1 MINNE
6 QFFDY
11 LKSKIPEFSKTS
23 KKGQFLITCVN
34 EKNHKYKG
42 KSPTMTPV
50 PGSDK
55 YQCLQCGYKG
65 TVCDCVR
72 TLEEDKK
79 SFSDGQI
86 LEYLTNSMN
95 ISAYPELD
103 TYKKYG
109 WSLFVICKN
118 GKKPIKDEHWREK
131 EYCFTEKS
139 KWLGWI
145 QEGYNLAV
153 NCEFSN
159 VMIVDF
165 DDKEILPEFLP
176 LRDEMKKLL
185 EDNKTLM
192 ANTPRGGKHYIFN
205 FDAELCFKQKVN
217 LGGGLQIDT
226 RTHKGYF
233 LVAPSKYEGKSYTWI
248 NLGNEIKTISPE
260 LKNKLLEII
269 AKEKDKPKSELL
281 DLPQQEGELPKLK
294 NNNLMGCCNDTFIKL
309 GGILINKL
317 PPDQVKFVLSVFNTQ
332 LLENPMPSSA
342 IDGMVGSLEGYKET
356 VESTQEKAIM
366 ECCKLLQCD
375 ISAKDVKEHTELK
388 PNIINK
394 YLAKLHKEGKLVRKG
409 RGRYELKQQIEWVTE
424 AQEFSSEYKYKIP
437 YFNDVSHFH
446 NGDIILLGAP
456 TGKGK
461 THIALNIIKQM
472 KDQGLMP
479 YYISLESGSRHE
491 KIAQQLG
498 LNQKDYY
505 ISKESIDNPTQIEIE
520 PNAFSLVD
528 WLYTGEDFAMTQSVF
543 KYLADEMRRKGGIL
557 VVFTQLKENYD
568 YFAVNLI
575 KSFASFAARYIYD
588 DSTGVIGHWEIDKMR
603 DPKGHNQTARVD
615 CSFDFSTKLLTKKE
629 II

>member
-11 LKSKIPEFSKTS
+11 LKSKIPEFEKVS

-42 KSPTMTPV
+42 KSPTMTPM

-55 YQCLQCGYKG
+55 FYCLQCGYKG

-79 SFSDGQI
+79 SFTDGQI
-86 LEYLTNSMN
+86 LDYLTNSMGV
-95 ISAYPELD
+95 SAYPELD
-103 TYKKYG
+103 TYKKYNF
-109 WSLFVICKN
+109 SLVPIAKN
-118 GKKPIKDEHWREK
+118 GKIPLEK
-131 EYCFTEKS
+131 GWTDQTHLEKS
-139 KWLGWI
+139 EWLKWI
-145 QEGYNLAV
+145 EGGL
-153 NCEFSN
+153 
-159 VMIVDF
+159 
-165 DDKEILPEFLP
+165 
-176 LRDEMKKLL
+176 
-185 EDNKTLM
+185 
-192 ANTPRGGKHYIFN
+192 
-205 FDAELCFKQKVN
+205 N
-217 LGGGLQIDT
+217 LGIRTGEVSGITVIDLD
-226 RTHKGYF
+226 K
-233 LVAPSKYEGKSYTWI
+233 KI
-248 NLGNEIKTISPE
+248 ISPE
-260 LKNKLLEII
+260 LEEMEKLLTEAKTLTQNTPHGKHFIFKYDKDIKQTTKIAGMTIDARNDGGQILCSPSKINNLNYNWVNLGSDIKVIPENVKAKLLENKKISS
-269 AKEKDKPKSELL
+269 SETETLSK

-294 NNNLMGCCNDTFIKL
+294 NNNLMGCCNDVFIKI

-317 PPDQVKFVLSVFNTQ
+317 LPEQVKFVLSVFNTQ

-342 IDGMVGSLEGYKET
+342 IDGMVNSLEGYKET
-356 VESTQEKAIM
+356 EQTTQEKAIF

-394 YLAKLHKEGKLVRKG
+394 YLAQLHKEGKLVRKG

-498 LNQKDYY
+498 LSQKDYY

-588 DSTGVIGHWEIDKMR
+588 DSTGTIGHWEIDKMR

-615 CSFDFSTKLLTKKE
+615 CAFDFSTKLLTKKE

>member
-11 LKSKIPEFSKTS
+11 LKSKIPEFEKVS

-42 KSPTMTPV
+42 KSPTMTPM

-55 YQCLQCGYKG
+55 FYCLQCGYKG

-79 SFSDGQI
+79 SFTDGQI
-86 LEYLTNSMN
+86 LDYLTNSMGV
-95 ISAYPELD
+95 SAYPELD
-103 TYKKYG
+103 TYKKYNF
-109 WSLFVICKN
+109 SLVPIAKN
-118 GKKPIKDEHWREK
+118 GKIPLEK
-131 EYCFTEKS
+131 GWTDQTHLEKS
-139 KWLGWI
+139 EWLKWI
-145 QEGYNLAV
+145 EGGL
-153 NCEFSN
+153 
-159 VMIVDF
+159 
-165 DDKEILPEFLP
+165 
-176 LRDEMKKLL
+176 
-185 EDNKTLM
+185 
-192 ANTPRGGKHYIFN
+192 
-205 FDAELCFKQKVN
+205 N
-217 LGGGLQIDT
+217 LGIRTGEVSGITVIDLD
-226 RTHKGYF
+226 K
-233 LVAPSKYEGKSYTWI
+233 KI
-248 NLGNEIKTISPE
+248 ISPE
-260 LKNKLLEII
+260 LEEMEKLLTEAKTLTQNTPHGKHFIFKYDKDIKQTTKIAGMTIDARNDGGQILCSPSKINNLNYNWVNLGSDIKVIPENVKAKLLENKKISS
-269 AKEKDKPKSELL
+269 SETETLSK

-294 NNNLMGCCNDTFIKL
+294 NNNLMGCCNDVFIKI

-317 PPDQVKFVLSVFNTQ
+317 LPEQVKFVLSVFNTQ

-446 NGDIILLGAP
+446 SGDIILLGAP

-472 KDQGLMP
+472 KEQGVMP

-498 LNQKDYY
+498 LSQKDYY

-588 DSTGVIGHWEIDKMR
+588 DSTGTIGHWEIDKMR

-615 CSFDFSTKLLTKKE
+615 CAFDFSTKLLTKKE

>member
-11 LKSKIPEFSKTS
+11 LKSKIPEFEKVS

-42 KSPTMTPV
+42 KSPTMTPM

-55 YQCLQCGYKG
+55 FYCLQCGYKG

-72 TLEEDKK
+72 TLEEDKR
-79 SFSDGQI
+79 SLTDGQI
-86 LEYLTNSMN
+86 LDYLTNSMG

-103 TYKKYG
+103 TYKKYNF
-109 WSLFVICKN
+109 SLVPIAKN
-118 GKKPIKDEHWREK
+118 GKIPLEK
-131 EYCFTEKS
+131 GWTDQTHLEKS
-139 KWLGWI
+139 EWLKWIEGGLNLGI
-145 QEGYNLAV
+145 RTGEVSGITV
-153 NCEFSN
+153 
-159 VMIVDF
+159 IDVDLKVAPSREL
-165 DDKEILPEFLP
+165 DDIYKEL
-176 LRDEMKKLL
+176 MGA
-185 EDNKTLM
+185 KTLTQ
-192 ANTPRGGKHYIFN
+192 NTPHGKHFIFLYDKDIKQTTKIAGMTIDIRN
-205 FDAELCFKQKVN
+205 DGGQILCSPSKINNLNYDWVN
-217 LGGGLQIDT
+217 LGSD
-226 RTHKGYF
+226 
-233 LVAPSKYEGKSYTWI
+233 
-248 NLGNEIKTISPE
+248 IKVVPE
-260 LKNKLLEII
+260 NIKAKLLIN
-269 AKEKDKPKSELL
+269 KDKDSGGISEMTQILA
-281 DLPQQEGELPKLK
+281 QQEGELPKLK

-317 PPDQVKFVLSVFNTQ
+317 PPDLVKFVLSVINTQ

-342 IDGMVGSLEGYKET
+342 IDGMVNSLEGYKET
-356 VESTQEKAIM
+356 EQTTQEKAIF

-394 YLAKLHKEGKLVRKG
+394 YLAQLHKEGKLVRKG

-498 LNQKDYY
+498 LSQKDYY

-588 DSTGVIGHWEIDKMR
+588 DSTGTIGHWEIDKMR

-615 CSFDFSTKLLTKKE
+615 CAFDFSTKLLTKKE

>member
-11 LKSKIPEFSKTS
+11 LKSKITTFEKAQ

-42 KSPTMTPV
+42 RSPTMTPM

-55 YQCLQCGYKG
+55 FYCLQCGFKG

-72 TLEEDKK
+72 HLEEDKK
-79 SFSDGQI
+79 SFTDGQI
-86 LEYLTNSMN
+86 LEYLVNSMK
-95 ISAYPELD
+95 IDAYPELD
-103 TYKKYG
+103 AYKKYG
-109 WSLFVICKN
+109 FSLLPIVKN
-118 GKKPIKDEHWREK
+118 GKIPFEK
-131 EYCFTEKS
+131 GWTDQTHYEKS
-139 KWLGWI
+139 DWLKWINGDINLGI
-145 QEGYNLAV
+145 RTGEVSGITVIDVDLKVAPSTEMNEIYKELTAAKTLVQNTPHGKHFIFKYDKDIKQTTKIAGMTIDVRNDGGQILCCPSKINNLNYDWV
-153 NCEFSN
+153 NLGSDIK
-159 VMIVDF
+159 VV
-165 DDKEILPEFLP
+165 PETV
-176 LRDEMKKLL
+176 KSKLL
-185 EDNKTLM
+185 ENKKISSSET
-192 ANTPRGGKHYIFN
+192 
-205 FDAELCFKQKVN
+205 
-217 LGGGLQIDT
+217 DT
-226 RTHKGYF
+226 
-233 LVAPSKYEGKSYTWI
+233 SSQ
-248 NLGNEIKTISPE
+248 N
-260 LKNKLLEII
+260 
-269 AKEKDKPKSELL
+269 
-281 DLPQQEGELPKLK
+281 LPQQNGELPKLK
-294 NNNLMGCCNDTFIKL
+294 NNNLQGCCNDTFIKL

-317 PPDQVKFVLSVFNTQ
+317 PPDLVKFVLSVINTQ
-332 LLENPMPSSA
+332 LLESPMPSSA
-342 IDGMVGSLEGYKET
+342 IDGMVTSLEGYKET
-356 VESTQEKAIM
+356 EESTQEKAIQ

-375 ISAKDVKEHTELK
+375 ISAKDIMEHTGLK
-388 PNIINK
+388 RAAVDK

-424 AQEFSSEYKYKIP
+424 PQEFASEYKYKIP

-472 KDQGLMP
+472 KEQGVMP

-491 KIAQQLG
+491 KIAKQLE
-498 LNQKDYY
+498 LTQKDYY

-520 PNAFSLVD
+520 PNSFSIID

-588 DSTGVIGHWEIDKMR
+588 DGAGTVGHWDVDKMR

-615 CSFDFSTKLLTKKE
+615 CTFDFGTKLLTKKE

>member
-11 LKSKIPEFSKTS
+11 LKSKIPEFEKVS

-42 KSPTMTPV
+42 KSPTMTPM

-55 YQCLQCGYKG
+55 FYCLQCGYKG

-79 SFSDGQI
+79 LFTDGQI
-86 LEYLTNSMN
+86 LDYLTNSMN

-103 TYKKYG
+103 VYKKYNF
-109 WSLFVICKN
+109 SLVPIAKN
-118 GKKPIKDEHWREK
+118 GKIPLEK
-131 EYCFTEKS
+131 GWTDLTHLEKS
-139 KWLGWI
+139 EWLGWI
-145 QEGYNLAV
+145 EGGLNLGIRTGEISGITVIDLDKKIPTPELEA
-153 NCEFSN
+153 
-159 VMIVDF
+159 M
-165 DDKEILPEFLP
+165 DKELTATKTLMQNTPHGKHFIFKYDKDIKQTTKIAGMTIDVRNDGGQILCSPSKINNLNYNWVNLGSDIKIVPEIV
-176 LRDEMKKLL
+176 KAKLL
-185 EDNKTLM
+185 EGKKISNTETETLSQ
-192 ANTPRGGKHYIFN
+192 N
-205 FDAELCFKQKVN
+205 
-217 LGGGLQIDT
+217 
-226 RTHKGYF
+226 
-233 LVAPSKYEGKSYTWI
+233 
-248 NLGNEIKTISPE
+248 
-260 LKNKLLEII
+260 
-269 AKEKDKPKSELL
+269 
-281 DLPQQEGELPKLK
+281 LPQQTGELPKLK
-294 NNNLMGCCNDTFIKL
+294 NNNLQGCCNDTFIKL
-309 GGILINKL
+309 GGILINRL
-317 PPDQVKFVLSVFNTQ
+317 PPDLVKFVLSVFNTQ
-332 LLENPMPSSA
+332 LLESPMPNSA
-342 IDGMVGSLEGYKET
+342 IDGMVNSLEGYKET
-356 VESTQEKAIM
+356 EQTTQEKAIF

-394 YLAKLHKEGKLVRKG
+394 YLAQLHKEGKLVRKG

-424 AQEFSSEYKYKIP
+424 AQEFSSEYKYAIP

-446 NGDIILLGAP
+446 SGDIILLGAP

-472 KDQGLMP
+472 KEQGIMP

-498 LNQKDYY
+498 LSQKDYY

-520 PNAFSLVD
+520 PNAFSIVD

-588 DSTGVIGHWEIDKMR
+588 DSTGTIGHWEIDKMR

-615 CSFDFSTKLLTKKE
+615 CAFDFSSKLLTKKE